1 MTSTKE
7 DSLCFVKVLGN
18 TLGRLDHKSP
28 VNNILRVE
36 KLRGGVSYATR
47 ELFFCEV
54 RSTQTDL

>member
-7 DSLCFVKVLGN
+7 DSLCSVKVLDN
-18 TLGRLDHKSP
+18 TLGPLDHQSH

-36 KLRGGVSYATR
+36 KLRGGSYATR

-54 RSTQTDL
+54 RSTQVDL